1 LPTSP
6 RRTVKALVLAA
17 AVVLAACAPAGA
29 VTGHGL
35 TGYVTDADTG
45 LRLAGASVTWN
56 GTTVPAPQAST
67 DAGGRY
73 LFTGL
78 DPSTSGSLA
87 VVGPAGWDRQS
98 VDAIALPAAELGNQN
113 VALHRDWAATAGGAT
128 ATATDDTVAGCTS
141 AAALDNDR
149 GTGWSASAT
158 HPADDPPALTI
169 ALPQA
174 IEVRQLVLDPTSA
187 CGHDPG
193 AALGR
198 YRVQTSSDGTTW
210 ATALEGTLGADARGA
225 ASTLAPAAA
234 ATGVRYVR
242 LQLLSAQDPAATT
255 IDVREL
261 QVFGVAP
268 NVAPVG
274 TLAAEAP
281 RNYIKGIVRLRAAFT
296 DGDSTILRYLW
307 DFDGDGRYDQATVG
321 PGVAHVWAG
330 AGTYHVTVAVRDFRG
345 GLGTA
350 AIDLRIIDPA
360 AVVETVPQRKPLITF
375 DPPIGIDL
383 ATRIACASK
392 CTFTAKMVLTARTA
406 KRIHA
411 KRRAV
416 LAMTRKTEGPG
427 LGSWTLTLPNATVKL
442 LRKAKLKS
450 VTVRLTASAVDQQ
463 KRRTTV
469 HRWVRFR

>member
-17 AVVLAACAPAGA
+17 AAVLATCAPAGA

-45 LRLAGASVTWN
+45 LGLTGATATWN
-56 GTTVPAPQAST
+56 GTTSPAPQAST

-78 DPSTSGSLA
+78 DPSTSGSLT
-87 VVGPAGWDRQS
+87 VVGPAGWERRS
-98 VDAIALPAAELGNQN
+98 VDAITLPAAELGNQN

-128 ATATDDTVAGCTS
+128 ATANDDTIAGCTS
-141 AAALDNDR
+141 AAAVDGDR
-149 GTGWSASAT
+149 ATGWSASAT
-158 HPADDPPALTI
+158 RPSDDPPALTI
-169 ALPQA
+169 TLPQT
-174 IEVRQLVLDPTSA
+174 IDVRQLVLDPTSA
-187 CGHDPG
+187 CGHDAG

-198 YRVQTSSDGTTW
+198 YRVQTSGDGTTW
-210 ATALEGTLGADARGA
+210 ATALEGTLGADARGT
-225 ASTLAPAAA
+225 ASTLSPAAA
-234 ATGVRYVR
+234 ASGVRYVR

-261 QVFGVAP
+261 QVFGVGP
-268 NVAPVG
+268 NVPPAG

-281 RNYIKGIVRLRAAFT
+281 RNYVKGIVRLRATFT

-321 PGVAHVWAG
+321 PAVSHVWAG
-330 AGTYHVTVAVRDFRG
+330 PGTYHVTVGVRDFRG

-350 AIDLRIIDPA
+350 TLDLRIVDPGA
-360 AVVETVPQRKPLITF
+360 LVEAVPQRRPLITF

-392 CTFTAKMVLTARTA
+392 CTFTAKLVLTARTA

-411 KRRAV
+411 KRRTV
-416 LAMTRKTEGPG
+416 LTFTRKTVSAG
-427 LGSWTLTLPNATVKL
+427 LGSWTLTLPKATVKL

-463 KRRTTV
+463 RRRTTV